1 MNGNEFF
8 ISLLW
13 LISIDIIIGFL
24 IFMLYKYV
32 DLKYFSN
39 LEIEQLKTENKYLK
53 EENQKIK
60 GTSTNFWSDK
70 EWKIVYQ
77 L

>member
-1 MNGNEFF
+1 MGEIFLMNALSFL

-13 LISIDIIIGFL
+13 LISIDSIIAFIL
-24 IFMLYKYV
+24 FMIYKYV

-53 EENQKIK
+53 EENKKIN
-60 GTSTNFWSDK
+60 GTSTNFWGDN
-70 EWKIVYQ
+70 
-77 L
+77 

>member
-1 MNGNEFF
+1 MNLLNFL

-13 LISIDIIIGFL
+13 LISIDSIIAFIL
-24 IFMLYKYV
+24 FMIYKYV

-53 EENQKIK
+53 EENKKIN
-60 GTSTNFWSDK
+60 GTSTNFWSD
-70 EWKIVYQ
+70 
-77 L
+77 

>member
-1 MNGNEFF
+1 MNGNEVF

-70 EWKIVYQ
+70 EW
-77 L
+77 

>member
-70 EWKIVYQ
+70 E
-77 L
+77 

>member
-39 LEIEQLKTENKYLK
+39 FEIEQLKTENKYLK

-70 EWKIVYQ
+70 E
-77 L
+77 

>member
-13 LISIDIIIGFL
+13 LISIDIIVGFI
-24 IFMLYKYV
+24 IFVIYKYV

-39 LEIEQLKTENKYLK
+39 LEIEQLKTENEYLK

-60 GTSTNFWSDK
+60 GTSTGFWSDK
-70 EWKIVYQ
+70 K
-77 L
+77 

>member
-39 LEIEQLKTENKYLK
+39 LEIEQLKTENEYLK
-53 EENQKIK
+53 EENQKIE

-70 EWKIVYQ
+70 E
-77 L
+77 